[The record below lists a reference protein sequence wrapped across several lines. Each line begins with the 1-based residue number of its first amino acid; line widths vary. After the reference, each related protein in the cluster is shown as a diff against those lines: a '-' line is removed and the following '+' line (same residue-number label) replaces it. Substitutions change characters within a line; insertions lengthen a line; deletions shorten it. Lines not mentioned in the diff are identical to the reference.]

1 MNWNVWK
8 NRPEERWALRLVLIF
23 VLGIVLLGAAD
34 LAIFR
39 GSMEPRGGDLRPQAQ
54 VTVYER
60 GGGVHKDTS
69 LAPLL
74 HRGDRAVVRIPLP
87 RELSRP
93 QAVLA
98 LTAEHV
104 CLRAAW
110 NGRVLD
116 HYGMGD
122 VAPYKLFGK
131 VTRFVPIPDGAYGS
145 DIVIEMT
152 AMQDQAHA
160 FLMPIYLMD
169 AGTSWHYPLEE
180 NVLFFLLFLSTLV
193 LLVVALVL
201 LVAWWHVKLVRRGI
215 ALAIFSISFIVWMMG
230 YQGMLPILSA
240 DPYQNACVE
249 YGALFFLP
257 LPFLTYLLLAEQ
269 DEGRRRTY
277 GVLRIW
283 FGALLVFAVSF
294 QATGVCSMKTLLPL
308 LHITIFVAVLLVVW
322 HRFHPLG
329 KEPVWDIL
337 FRYGFLATFAS
348 VVLGMIQFYLVNY
361 FGFSAQLFFANKV
374 IASGLLIFLLT
385 IIFCYVYRFVGQ
397 VMHSQENRIYKRM
410 ALQDML
416 TGLLSRAGVFDAVR
430 SLRLSDRYAVLFF
443 DVNGL
448 KEAND
453 LYGHATGD
461 RLLRVTAAIL
471 EDIFQP
477 AGSENLCARVGGDEF
492 LVVVRGEDLS
502 RIESLCTAVRHQ
514 LESLAGKSGFPKDT
528 SISCGVS
535 ENNPASPKAFEEHI
549 KIADDRMY
557 AAKNAYKRKKYGG
570 RRASDRVF
578 LRENEPPEKS

>member
-39 GSMEPRGGDLRPQAQ
+39 GSMEPRGGDLRPQA
-54 VTVYER
+54 
-60 GGGVHKDTS
+60 
-69 LAPLL
+69 L
-74 HRGDRAVVRIPLP
+74 
-87 RELSRP
+87 
-93 QAVLA
+93 
-98 LTAEHV
+98 
-104 CLRAAW
+104 
-110 NGRVLD
+110 
-116 HYGMGD
+116 
-122 VAPYKLFGK
+122 
-131 VTRFVPIPDGAYGS
+131 
-145 DIVIEMT
+145 
-152 AMQDQAHA
+152 
-160 FLMPIYLMD
+160 
-169 AGTSWHYPLEE
+169 
-180 NVLFFLLFLSTLV
+180 
-193 LLVVALVL
+193 
-201 LVAWWHVKLVRRGI
+201 
-215 ALAIFSISFIVWMMG
+215 
-230 YQGMLPILSA
+230 
-240 DPYQNACVE
+240 
-249 YGALFFLP
+249 LP

-294 QATGVCSMKTLLPL
+294 QAAGVCSMKALLPL
-308 LHITIFVAVLLVVW
+308 LHITIFVAVTLVVW

-361 FGFSAQLFFANKV
+361 FGFSAQSFFANKV

-397 VMHSQENRIYKRM
+397 VIHSQENRIYKRM

-430 SLRLSDRYAVLFF
+430 ALRLSDRYAVLFF